1 MRKTWIVLII
11 GIFLYTP
18 LMAQEEENNRG
29 EDKNQEEKQDST
41 FADKLRYGGYI
52 WASFGSL
59 GTSVEVAP
67 QVSYPVTDRWDGGIG
82 LKYMYFGT
90 GGNTNLIV
98 VGDDNTLQRTSN
110 HIFGG
115 SVFTSYVL
123 IRDMNKILPF
133 EFNGQLVGHLEYE
146 ALNAPGTL
154 ASSSASR
161 DWIHN
166 YFVGGGL
173 RQKLGKRAYV
183 SVLVLYNLNEKANF
197 IYNNNPLLRIRF
209 GF

>member
-1 MRKTWIVLII
+1 MRKTWILLML
-11 GIFLYTP
+11 GILFYTP
-18 LMAQEEENNRG
+18 LVAQEEED
-29 EDKNQEEKQDST
+29 DKGRDKPREEEQDST
-41 FADKLRYGGYI
+41 FTDKLRFGGYI
-52 WASFGSL
+52 WATFGSL
-59 GTSVEVAP
+59 GSSVEVAP
-67 QVSYPVTDRWDGGIG
+67 QASYPITERWEGGIG

-115 SVFTSYVL
+115 SAFTSYVA
-123 IRDMNKILPF
+123 IQNMNKILPF
-133 EFNGQLVGHLEYE
+133 EFNGQLVAHLEYE

-154 ASSSASR
+154 ASSSANR

-183 SVLVLYNLNEKANF
+183 SILVLYNLNDQANF